1 MVFIY
6 CLQLENNKYYIGKT
20 NNPKYRLDSHFCNNG
35 GVWTKLN
42 KPIQIIE
49 IIPDC
54 DDFDE
59 DKYTIKYMSK
69 YGINN
74 VRGGTFS
81 QPSLDKSTLTHLAKT
96 IKSSTDA
103 CFNCGKKGH
112 FSNKCPHK
120 KHRDRNN
127 KILEENQKILDNQ
140 TRELK
145 YLSEKLGIKH
155 DLDQYLSDD
164 EEEEYEEVWACSYC
178 HKEFSSERGAIFH
191 ENVHCKKRK
200 LQEIHSESDSG
211 SDGESD
217 SGSDSESDSESEDD
231 YQYVNKKSYSN
242 KSCFRCG
249 RKGHYSNKC
258 YASTHVKGYRL

>member
-1 MVFIY
+1 MVYIY

-20 NNPKYRLDSHFCNNG
+20 NNPKCRLDSHFSKNG

-69 YGINN
+69 YGIDN

-81 QPSLDKSTLTHLAKT
+81 QPSLNKSTVTHLEKS
-96 IKSSTDA
+96 IKSSTDV
-103 CFNCGKKGH
+103 CFNCGTRGH
-112 FSNKCPHK
+112 FSNRCPHK
-120 KHRDRNN
+120 KHLSSDT
-127 KILEENQKILDNQ
+127 KILEENQKILDKQ

-145 YLSEKLGIKH
+145 SLSDKLGIKH
-155 DLDQYLSDD
+155 DLDQYLS
-164 EEEEYEEVWACSYC
+164 EEEEDDYEEVWACGYC
-178 HKEFSSERGAIFH
+178 DKEFSTEKGAIFH

-200 LQEIHSESDSG
+200 LQEMRSE
-211 SDGESD
+211 
-217 SGSDSESDSESEDD
+217 SDSESDSESENESDD
-231 YQYVNKKSYSN
+231 DIQYMNKRTYSN

-249 RKGHYSNKC
+249 RKGHFSNNC